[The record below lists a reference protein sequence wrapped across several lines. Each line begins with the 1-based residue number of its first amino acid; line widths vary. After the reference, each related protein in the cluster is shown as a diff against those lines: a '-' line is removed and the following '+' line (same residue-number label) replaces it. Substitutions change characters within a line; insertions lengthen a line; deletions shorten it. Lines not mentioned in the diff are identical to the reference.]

1 LAKGKKKGI
10 KKKGSSDQKPKKK
23 AVAKAKPKLKQD
35 LVPSDGAGIIV
46 VEDDTNLDKEAELE
60 ARKAY
65 LEEARSQEASED

>member
-1 LAKGKKKGI
+1 MAKDKKKDT
-10 KKKGSSDQKPKKK
+10 KKKSPSEKKKK

-35 LVPSDGAGIIV
+35 LVSSDDAGIIV
-46 VEDDTNLDKEAELE
+46 VEDDTNMDKEAELE